1 MTFEKPRI
9 AHSQGLN
16 ALNMQIFYLFIS
28 SFEHLNFA
36 INEKYLKKIVT
47 IQTIMFHMWSFK
59 HTKM

>member
-47 IQTIMFHMWSFK
+47 IQTIMFHM
-59 HTKM
+59 